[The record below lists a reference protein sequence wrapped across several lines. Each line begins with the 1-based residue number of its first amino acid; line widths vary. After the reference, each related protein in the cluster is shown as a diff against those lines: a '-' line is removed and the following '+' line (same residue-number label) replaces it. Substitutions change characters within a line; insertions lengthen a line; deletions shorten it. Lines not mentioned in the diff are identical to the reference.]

1 LVPVS
6 RSRLTVI
13 ALVSL
18 LAAGLLGLAVSRGYS
33 GFRLER
39 HTLHL
44 LGHPQAVDRWG
55 QLADILAAPAIAAVV
70 IASLVFGAF
79 RRILGRVALF
89 AAFAGVAFL
98 ISEHIAKPLVDGR
111 FQGLLSFPSGH
122 VTAVCATALAMWIAL
137 YPVLGPVARI
147 TTFVLGA
154 VWAGLISLVVVGA
167 LWHTPIDDIGS
178 LFLSV
183 GVITAGAAIVG
194 PSRVQGNGPTAPQ
207 EPARAMQRV

>member
-1 LVPVS
+1 
-6 RSRLTVI
+6 
-13 ALVSL
+13 
-18 LAAGLLGLAVSRGYS
+18 
-33 GFRLER
+33 
-39 HTLHL
+39 
-44 LGHPQAVDRWG
+44 
-55 QLADILAAPAIAAVV
+55 
-70 IASLVFGAF
+70 
-79 RRILGRVALF
+79 
-89 AAFAGVAFL
+89 
-98 ISEHIAKPLVDGR
+98 
-111 FQGLLSFPSGH
+111 
-122 VTAVCATALAMWIAL
+122 MWIAL